1 MPRIPRSYLKTQY
14 FHVITQG
21 LNKSYIFEKAED
33 IKYYIKI
40 MYKLEQD
47 QSVKIISYCIMNNHA
62 HMLIRSEFAEELGKY
77 MQRLNTKYAMYY
89 NKKYQRVGY
98 VFKNR
103 YKSEGIY
110 DKRYLYNCIN
120 YIYNN
125 PVKAGIC
132 NNASEYPYSNYKKIN
147 LEASEEYKFVEID
160 ENYKFMEADENEEV
174 AYKSI
179 IRDFLSNNQI
189 ELKDLKK
196 DNKLLKEIIV
206 TLRKYGV
213 SLRKIATETNISRE
227 KIRKLFNECNR

>member
-1 MPRIPRSYLKTQY
+1 MPRLPRSYLKTQY

-21 LNKSYIFEKAED
+21 LDKRYIFQNAED

-40 MYKLEQD
+40 MRNLAREQD
-47 QSVKIISYCIMNNHA
+47 VKIIAYCIMNNHA
-62 HMLIRSEFAEELGKY
+62 HMLIKSEKTEELGKY

-110 DKRYLYNCIN
+110 NERYLYNCIK

-132 NNASEYPYSNYKKIN
+132 NDASEYPYSNYKKID
-147 LEASEEYKFVEID
+147 VETNED
-160 ENYKFMEADENEEV
+160 YKFMEADEAEEV
-174 AYKSI
+174 VYKGI
-179 IRDFLSNNQI
+179 IRDFLLNNQI
-189 ELKDLKK
+189 ELSDLKK
-196 DNKLLKEIIV
+196 DNKLLKEIIFI
-206 TLRKYGV
+206 LREYNV
-213 SLRKIATETNISRE
+213 SLRKIAEETNISRE
-227 KIRKLFNECNR
+227 KITLDT